1 MKKKNIGFDYPKY
14 VKIQSKKI
22 KERFGLFDKLYLEI
36 GGKLF
41 DDTHASRVLP
51 GFMSDAKISMF
62 KELKDDLEIIF
73 CINAN
78 DIERKKTRE
87 EHGITYDIEIL
98 RLIDNLQN
106 LGFYIN
112 SVVITLYKNQAS
124 VDKFIKKLERHNIK
138 TYIHTFTK
146 GYPTDVETIVSEE
159 GYGANSYIETTK
171 KLILVNAPGPGS
183 GKLATC
189 LSQLYHE
196 HKRGIN
202 AGYAKFE
209 TFPVWNLPL
218 KHPVNVAYEAATAD
232 LKDINMID
240 CFHLSEYGVTAVNYN
255 RDLEVFPVLKSILR
269 EITNSDIYKS
279 PTDMGVNMIGYCISN
294 NDIVESASKREILR
308 RYYKEKCNYKM
319 GLVDEDVPKRI
330 KLLMNELNID
340 EDYLDV
346 VKPALLKSEK
356 IKTNVISLKLPNGK
370 IITGKET
377 NLLSPASSVILNA
390 IKDLTKIPDEI
401 NLLSPSVLEPIFKTR
416 GKDLNSNNPLQ
427 LDEVMIALSICSV
440 TNSMIEKALTALSLL
455 KDCEAHAT
463 YMVTNGD
470 LKSLKKLGI
479 ILTCEPVFYSENLFY

>member
-1 MKKKNIGFDYPKY
+1 
-14 VKIQSKKI
+14 
-22 KERFGLFDKLYLEI
+22 
-36 GGKLF
+36 
-41 DDTHASRVLP
+41 
-51 GFMSDAKISMF
+51 
-62 KELKDDLEIIF
+62 
-73 CINAN
+73 
-78 DIERKKTRE
+78 
-87 EHGITYDIEIL
+87 
-98 RLIDNLQN
+98 
-106 LGFYIN
+106 
-112 SVVITLYKNQAS
+112 
-124 VDKFIKKLERHNIK
+124 
-138 TYIHTFTK
+138 
-146 GYPTDVETIVSEE
+146 
-159 GYGANSYIETTK
+159 
-171 KLILVNAPGPGS
+171 
-183 GKLATC
+183 
-189 LSQLYHE
+189 
-196 HKRGIN
+196 
-202 AGYAKFE
+202 
-209 TFPVWNLPL
+209 
-218 KHPVNVAYEAATAD
+218 
-232 LKDINMID
+232 MID